1 MTTKEEQHTMSKY
14 TKAYAKKLVSEMTTE
29 EKLSQMLYASPEIER
44 LHIPA
49 YNWWNEALHGVA
61 RAGVATMFPQA
72 IGMAASFDP
81 DLLYQIADIISTEGR
96 AKFQQFSSKGDRD
109 IYKGLTFWSP
119 NINIFRDPRWGRGH
133 ETYGEDP
140 YLTAELGIAYIRGL
154 QGEDADHLK
163 AAACAKHFA
172 VHSGPETLRH
182 EFDAHVSEHD
192 LYDTYLYAFMRCVK
206 EAKVEAVMGAYNRV
220 NEEPA
225 CGSRRLL
232 QTILRD
238 EWKFEG
244 HVVSDCWAVNDF
256 HLHHGVTK
264 TAEES
269 AAMAVNHGCDL
280 NCGNAFLHLGK
291 ALEQGLVREE
301 TITAAVERLMDVR
314 IRLGMMEGYPSP
326 YAQIP
331 YEKVECK
338 EHIQLSLE
346 AARRSL
352 VLLKNKDNILPL
364 DRKKLHTI
372 AVIGPNA
379 DSREALIGNYMG
391 TSSEYITPLEGIR
404 QYAGE
409 EIRVLYAQGCHLYKD
424 QVEALAAKKDRFQ
437 EAVFAAERADAVI
450 MCLGLDAT
458 LEGEEG
464 DAGNAYAGG
473 DKPDLRLPG
482 LQQELLETVAA
493 TGKPVVLILLSGSA
507 IDLNWA
513 DEHIDAV
520 LQAWYPGARAGKA
533 IAEAIFGAYSPSGRL
548 PVTFY
553 ADAAQLPD
561 FSDYSMENRTYRY
574 TSCKILYPFGYGL
587 SYTKI
592 RYYDADISH
601 TRCSIKDTVTITAK
615 ITNEGSYPLHESVQA
630 YIRHKD
636 KKAYEPGFQL
646 KGIQTFYIEPGE
658 TKQAEIKLQARDFAV
673 ITEEGTCVLCP
684 GTYEISIG
692 GCQPDGRSR
701 ELLGYETDVFLVQR
715 EGEEERI
722 GY

>member
-1 MTTKEEQHTMSKY
+1 MERYEDETLSFEERAADMTAHMTLEEC
-14 TKAYAKKLVSEMTTE
+14 A
-29 EKLSQMLYASPEIER
+29 SQMLFGAAKVE
-44 LHIPA
+44 HVGIPF

-61 RAGVATMFPQA
+61 RCGMATVFPQA
-72 IGMAASFDP
+72 IGMAAAFDAQ
-81 DLLYQIADIISTEGR
+81 LLKRAAEVISTEGR
-96 AKFQQFSSKGDRD
+96 AKYNMYQKYEDYG
-109 IYKGLTFWSP
+109 IYKGITYWSP
-119 NINIFRDPRWGRGH
+119 NVNIFRDPRWGRGQ

-140 YLTAELGIAYIRGL
+140 YLTGCLGAAFVEGL
-154 QGEDADHLK
+154 QGDDPRYLK
-163 AAACAKHFA
+163 TAACAKHFA
-172 VHSGPETLRH
+172 VHSGPEKVRH
-182 EFDAHVSEHD
+182 EFDAVASPKDMEE
-192 LYDTYLYAFMRCVK
+192 TYLPAFKRLVDCG
-206 EAKVEAVMGAYNRV
+206 VEGFMGAYNRT
-220 NEEPA
+220 NGEPC
-225 CGSRRLL
+225 CGSRTLL
-232 QTILRD
+232 AELLRRK
-238 EWKFEG
+238 WGFKG
-244 HVVSDCWAVNDF
+244 YITSDCWAVSDF
-256 HLHHGVTK
+256 HLHHGVTV
-264 TAEES
+264 TPTDSVQLALE
-269 AAMAVNHGCDL
+269 NGCDL

-301 TITAAVERLMDVR
+301 MITAAVERLMDVR

-338 EHIQLSLE
+338 EHIQLSIE

-507 IDLNWA
+507 IDLSWA

-592 RYYDADISH
+592 RYYDAAISH
-601 TRCSIKDTVTITAK
+601 TRCSVKDTVTITAK

-646 KGIQTFYIEPGE
+646 KGIQTFYIKPGE

>member
-1 MTTKEEQHTMSKY
+1 MKVTIINCFDVYDRRVELLQGALCAEEHQVSVLIPNFRHVQKCMRTHCPEGVEMLPAKPYYGKFSPARIRSHIRFSKD
-14 TKAYAKKLVSEMTTE
+14 AVV
-29 EKLSQMLYASPEIER
+29 R
-44 LHIPA
+44 
-49 YNWWNEALHGVA
+49 A
-61 RAGVATMFPQA
+61 R
-72 IGMAASFDP
+72 SLEP
-81 DLLYQIADIISTEGR
+81 DLLWVLAP
-96 AKFQQFSSKGDRD
+96 
-109 IYKGLTFWSP
+109 P
-119 NINIFRDPRWGRGH
+119 NS
-133 ETYGEDP
+133 
-140 YLTAELGIAYIRGL
+140 L
-154 QGEDADHLK
+154 
-163 AAACAKHFA
+163 
-172 VHSGPETLRH
+172 
-182 EFDAHVSEHD
+182 
-192 LYDTYLYAFMRCVK
+192 VK
-206 EAKVEAVMGAYNRV
+206 EAALYKRQRPEMKLILDFMDLWPESLPFPGFSATPFGRIWQGVRDKYVDAADSVVTERSQYWPV
-220 NEEPA
+220 
-225 CGSRRLL
+225 L
-232 QTILRD
+232 Q
-238 EWKFEG
+238 K
-244 HVVSDCWAVNDF
+244 SC
-256 HLHHGVTK
+256 
-264 TAEES
+264 
-269 AAMAVNHGCDL
+269 
-280 NCGNAFLHLGK
+280 
-291 ALEQGLVREE
+291 
-301 TITAAVERLMDVR
+301 
-314 IRLGMMEGYPSP
+314 
-326 YAQIP
+326 
-331 YEKVECK
+331 
-338 EHIQLSLE
+338 
-346 AARRSL
+346 
-352 VLLKNKDNILPL
+352 

-507 IDLNWA
+507 IDLSWA

-592 RYYDADISH
+592 RYYDAAISH
-601 TRCSIKDTVTITAK
+601 TRCSVKDTVTITAK

-646 KGIQTFYIEPGE
+646 KGIQTFYIKPGE